1 MRCGVVNWRGIIVI
15 EDQESV
21 SAWAD
26 QTFGLAATRA
36 LDYFGKLII
45 EHPFL
50 HAESR
55 TSSEASCRCRKT
67 HCGPNF

>member
-1 MRCGVVNWRGIIVI
+1 MVI

-50 HAESR
+50 HAGSR